1 MKKSLI
7 ITSAFVAVVGIG
19 AMVMAGCQNKEK
31 GWGENER
38 KELRK
43 ELRHYRDMIYV
54 DNLSE
59 VEFDSFT
66 GDVIE
71 AIEVDYPIYTTFY
84 ELPARG
90 DTLDVYVVS
99 TIVERLDTDPH
110 NIRNIFPY
118 PWLVAEGILPANL
131 DHQAQRAFY
140 DCFAHKV
147 KRHWHTSRNFL
158 NAIVNDPT
166 APMTIYNMQ
175 MACSAELF
183 DWGIEVE
190 ETVELTPTN

>member
-1 MKKSLI
+1 MKRSVLF
-7 ITSAFVAVVGIG
+7 TLALVAIVGVG
-19 AMVMAGCQNKEK
+19 AMVMTGCKERVK
-31 GWGENER
+31 GWGEKER
-38 KELRK
+38 RELRK
-43 ELRHYRDMIYV
+43 ELGHYRNMIYV

-71 AIEVDYPIYTTFY
+71 AVEVDYPVYTAFY

-99 TIVERLDTDPH
+99 TIVERLDADPH

-118 PWLVAEGILPANL
+118 SWLVAEGILPAGL

-147 KRHWHTSRNFL
+147 KREWHTSRNFL
-158 NAIVNDPT
+158 NAIVNDPM

-183 DWGIEVE
+183 DWGVEVD
-190 ETVELTPTN
+190 ETVEITPTN

>member
-71 AIEVDYPIYTTFY
+71 AIEVDYPIYTTFI

-90 DTLDVYVVS
+90 DTVEVYVLS
-99 TIVERLDTDPH
+99 TIVDRLQTDA
-110 NIRNIFPY
+110 NNLRNIYPY
-118 PWLVAEGILPANL
+118 PMLVDEGILPPGL
-131 DHQAQRAFY
+131 DRQAQRAFY
-140 DCFAHKV
+140 DCFARKV
-147 KRHWHTSRNFL
+147 KAAFPSISSFF
-158 NAIVNDPT
+158 NAILNDT
-166 APMTIYNMQ
+166 APNSKIQQMQ
-175 MACSAELF
+175 QQCASDLF
-183 DWGIEVE
+183 DWEISVD
-190 ETVELTPTN
+190 ETIFFD